1 MNRILKKKII
11 IWHPNAKP
19 DKVLW
24 YEGFGYIGLKLV
36 SMMESILV
44 LKTRLIVFLF
54 SFLCFGGR
62 GAIVGLIEA
71 LAPIKIL
78 EEPERERDPFQSG
91 ISF

>member
-44 LKTRLIVFLF
+44 LKTRLVVVVFF
-54 SFLCFGGR
+54 W
-62 GAIVGLIEA
+62 GAIVGLMEA
-71 LAPIKIL
+71 LAPIQIL
-78 EEPERERDPFQSG
+78 EKPERERERKRDPFQSG